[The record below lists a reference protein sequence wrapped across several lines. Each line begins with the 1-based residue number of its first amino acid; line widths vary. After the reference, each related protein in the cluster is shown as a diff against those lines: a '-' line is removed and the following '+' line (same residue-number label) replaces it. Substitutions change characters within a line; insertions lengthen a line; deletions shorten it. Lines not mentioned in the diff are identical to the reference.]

1 VDAIK
6 LIKQYKMQFQ
16 YLNYVVEAENQ
27 IDNDKFESV
36 LTVYFK
42 LAEDTK
48 NIMGTSKGQ
57 IIVINYNSQTG
68 FQMDSQRETESILFV
83 QNLSN

>member
-1 VDAIK
+1 
-6 LIKQYKMQFQ
+6 MQLQ

-42 LAEDTK
+42 LAEDTE
-48 NIMGTSKGQ
+48 NIMGSSKGQ
-57 IIVINYNSQTG
+57 IIVINHNSQTG
-68 FQMDSQRETESILFV
+68 FEMDSQRETESITFV
-83 QNLSN
+83 ENLSTQ

>member
-1 VDAIK
+1 
-6 LIKQYKMQFQ
+6 MQFQ

-42 LAEDTK
+42 LAEDTN
-48 NIMGTSKGQ
+48 NIMGSSKGQ

-68 FQMDSQRETESILFV
+68 FQMDSQRETESVLFV